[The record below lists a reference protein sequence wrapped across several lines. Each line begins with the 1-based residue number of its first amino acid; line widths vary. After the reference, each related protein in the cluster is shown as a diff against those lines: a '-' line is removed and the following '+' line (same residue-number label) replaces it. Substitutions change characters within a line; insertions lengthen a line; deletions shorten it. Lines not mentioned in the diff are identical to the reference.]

1 MTDVEFA
8 TRALEEAKVQ
18 LIPGSLMQG
27 GEGLVRISYATSMEN
42 IHEGINRLNQWLS
55 NL

>member
-1 MTDVEFA
+1 
-8 TRALEEAKVQ
+8 
-18 LIPGSLMQG
+18 MQG

-42 IHEGINRLNQWLS
+42 IKEGVRRLKSWLS